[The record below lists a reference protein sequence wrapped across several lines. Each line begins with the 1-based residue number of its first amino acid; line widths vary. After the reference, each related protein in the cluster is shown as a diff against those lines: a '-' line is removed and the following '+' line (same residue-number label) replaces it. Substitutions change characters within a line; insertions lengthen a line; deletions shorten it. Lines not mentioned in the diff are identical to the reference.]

1 MAKLERSAE
10 AEWKLWYKQPASR
23 WEEALPVGNG
33 RIGGMIYGGV
43 KQELIALNE
52 DTLWSGFPRDTQ
64 NYDALRHL
72 KKARELIFSGKYKE
86 AEQLVEAKMVGTGTE
101 AYQPLGNLKLVLLED
116 VPAVSDYRRDLDL
129 DAGVATVSYRL
140 GGTVYTREVLV
151 SAEDQVL
158 AVHIRAEGEGTI
170 DLSASLDSP
179 QVFQTK
185 ALPGE
190 AGIVMTGRCPSHIAD
205 NYRGDHP
212 QSVLYEEGLGISF
225 EAHVQALTEGGTV
238 WTDESGRLIV
248 RGART
253 ATFLLAA
260 ATDFAGYRVMP
271 GTGMEEGELVK
282 KCGTVL
288 KAAASLGYERLRER
302 HIADH
307 RGLFRRVELR
317 LGDTVPPVLPAEGPL
332 GSGEPSKLS
341 AGERSGSG
349 KPSEFPAGERLGS
362 TALSESPAAERPGST
377 APSEFPAAERLGSTA
392 PSQLPTDERLEAYRD
407 GAQDPGLE
415 ALYFQYGRY
424 LLMSSSRLG
433 TEPANLQGI
442 WNPHIQP
449 PWNSGYTTNIN
460 AQMNYWPAEVANLS
474 ECHEPLFRLIRELS
488 DTGARTARIH
498 YGCRGW
504 TAHHNVD
511 LWRQSTPTDG
521 QANWAFWPM
530 GGVWLCRHLW
540 EHYEFTMDDKFL
552 RETAYSLMKGAAEF
566 CRDWLVPGP
575 DGLLTTAPSTSPENQ
590 FLTPEGEKC
599 SVSAGT
605 TMDLTLIR
613 ELFAHTVRAAEI
625 LGVDET
631 WRRELAETA
640 ERMVG
645 PQVGPDGRLQEW
657 SENFAEPELG
667 HRHVSHL
674 YGLYPGDSITV
685 RDTPEMAE
693 AVRKSLQHRIQNG
706 GGHTGWSCAWLINLY
721 ARLGDGET
729 AHRFV
734 ETLLSRSTYPN
745 LFDDHPPFQIDGNF
759 GGAAGIAEMLLQSHM
774 NGIDLLPALPKAWAS
789 GQVRGLRA
797 RGGFTV
803 DIVWESGGVAS
814 ACITSAVGGW
824 CTVRGLNGRRVHLP
838 DGSTAGDGER
848 FWTEANTPYLIQ
860 FLTKKSPS
868 KF

>member
-1 MAKLERSAE
+1 MVRSAE
-10 AEWKLWYKQPASR
+10 AGWKLWYKQPASR
-23 WEEALPVGNG
+23 WEEALPIGNG

-43 KQELIALNE
+43 WQELIALNE

-101 AYQPLGNLKLVLLED
+101 AYQPLGHLNLELLED
-116 VPAVSDYRRDLDL
+116 VPEISDYRRDLDL

-140 GGTVYTREVLV
+140 GGTAYTREVLV
-151 SAEDQVL
+151 SAVDQVL
-158 AVHIRAEGEGTI
+158 AVHISAEGEGTI
-170 DLSASLDSP
+170 DLSVSLDSP
-179 QVFQTK
+179 QVFRSE
-185 ALPGE
+185 ALPGQ
-190 AGIVMTGRCPSHIAD
+190 AGIIMRGHCPSHIAD

-212 QSVLYEEGLGISF
+212 QSVLYEEGLGLSF

-238 WTDESGRLIV
+238 GADESGRLIV
-248 RGART
+248 RGARK

-260 ATDFAGYRVMP
+260 ATDFAGYQAMP
-271 GTGMEEGELVK
+271 GTGMAEGELGE
-282 KCGTVL
+282 KCSAVL
-288 KAAASLGYERLRER
+288 KEAASLGYERLRER
-302 HIADH
+302 HTADH

-317 LGDTVPPVLPAEGPL
+317 LGG
-332 GSGEPSKLS
+332 GEPSEL
-341 AGERSGSG
+341 
-349 KPSEFPAGERLGS
+349 PAGERFEG
-362 TALSESPAAERPGST
+362 TEPAEFPVSERPGST
-377 APSEFPAAERLGSTA
+377 E
-392 PSQLPTDERLEAYRD
+392 PSQLPTDERLEAYRG
-407 GAQDPGLE
+407 GAQDLELE

-424 LLMSSSRLG
+424 LLMASSRPG

-474 ECHEPLFRLIRELS
+474 ECHEPLFRLIRDLS

-540 EHYEFTMDDKFL
+540 EHYEFTRDDEFL
-552 RETAYSLMKGAAEF
+552 RETAYPLLKGATEF
-566 CRDWLVPGP
+566 CQDWLVVGP

-613 ELFAHTVRAAEI
+613 ELFAHTIRVAEI
-625 LGVDET
+625 LGVDEE
-631 WRRELAETA
+631 WRRELAEMA
-640 ERMVG
+640 ERMAG
-645 PQVGPDGRLQEW
+645 PQIGPDGRLQEW
-657 SENFAEPELG
+657 SENFSEAEPG

-685 RDTPEMAE
+685 RDTPELAE
-693 AVRKSLQHRIQNG
+693 AVRKSLASRIQNG

-774 NGIDLLPALPKAWAS
+774 DGIDLLPALPKAWAS
-789 GQVRGLRA
+789 GQVHGLRA

-803 DIVWESGGVAS
+803 DMAWEGGGLSS
-814 ACITSAVGGW
+814 ACITSAGGGW

-848 FWTEANTPYLIQ
+848 FWTEPHAVYWI
-860 FLTKKSPS
+860 K
-868 KF
+868 